1 MDPKVYDAMRKL
13 GLNNRHDVGKARKV
27 VKTFRENMGEIKD
40 GLVMVAAEAIKK
52 AGPIILMEKELV
64 LLNKLHQL
72 ERVEPEALSRY
83 LHARQACIQNG
94 VNPDD
99 LPPIPDNIR
108 RMLSAGTEP
117 VTLMIG
123 NQSE

>member
-13 GLNNRHDVGKARKV
+13 GLNNRHDVGKARKI

-72 ERVEPEALSRY
+72 DRVEPEALSRY
-83 LHARQACIQNG
+83 LHARQACIQSGIDPSN
-94 VNPDD
+94 
-99 LPPIPDNIR
+99 LPEIPDTIR

-117 VTLMIG
+117 VTLMIASS
-123 NQSE
+123 N